1 MWIAFKLVSLQLQ
14 TQRGIGLSCNTTVVN
29 CFQISIFA
37 VANTTFL
44 GVYFLHELLWI
55 AFKLVSLQLQT
66 QHKEES
72 DENLLVVNCFQIS
85 IFAVANTT
93 PLTTSYYSIWLWIA
107 FKLVSLQLQ
116 TQQLSPAMTSLHVV
130 NCFQISI
137 FAVANTTVARNQ
149 SYLRRLWIAFKLVSL
164 QLQTQ
169 LTDIFDEIIESCELL
184 SN

>member
-1 MWIAFKLVSLQLQ
+1 MVHWL
-14 TQRGIGLSCNTTVVN
+14 RCYYVVN

-37 VANTTFL
+37 VANTTSRFCDITKS
-44 GVYFLHELLWI
+44 LLWI

-66 QHKEES
+66 QHIAHY
-72 DENLLVVNCFQIS
+72 NVRYFVVNCFQIS

-93 PLTTSYYSIWLWIA
+93 IGVSARRETPLWIA

-116 TQQLSPAMTSLHVV
+116 TQQCKAGFTLVIVV

-137 FAVANTTVARNQ
+137 FAVANTTVQ
-149 SYLRRLWIAFKLVSL
+149 FIECEFIELWIAFKLVSL

-169 LTDIFDEIIESCELL
+169 LIFKAPRTCSCCELL

>member
-1 MWIAFKLVSLQLQ
+1 M
-14 TQRGIGLSCNTTVVN
+14 VVN

-37 VANTTFL
+37 VANTTLQECFYC
-44 GVYFLHELLWI
+44 VVLLWI

-66 QHKEES
+66 QRRKSKCNEIR
-72 DENLLVVNCFQIS
+72 VVNCFQIS

-93 PLTTSYYSIWLWIA
+93 TSITLFSAAALWIA

-116 TQQLSPAMTSLHVV
+116 TQLCIEVVKQRFVV

-137 FAVANTTVARNQ
+137 FAVANTTLFLPLPKAVK
-149 SYLRRLWIAFKLVSL
+149 LWIAFKLVSL

-169 LTDIFDEIIESCELL
+169 LWLSC
-184 SN
+184 